1 MSADMD
7 GAINDHLIIFPLTYL
22 TRAKNPEN

>member
-7 GAINDHLIIFPLTYL
+7 GLINDHLITFPLTYL
-22 TRAKNPEN
+22 ARAKKPAN